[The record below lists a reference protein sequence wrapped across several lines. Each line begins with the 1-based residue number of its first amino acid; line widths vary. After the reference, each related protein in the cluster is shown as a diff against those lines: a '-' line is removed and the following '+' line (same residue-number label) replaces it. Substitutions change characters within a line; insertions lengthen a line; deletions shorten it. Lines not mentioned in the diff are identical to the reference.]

1 MRVGKARHWKDVV
14 RMLTRG
20 QTDRLSADSML
31 KYFQP
36 LQMWLRV
43 QNRDESVIGWNTNS
57 KDTALFQSRLYNT
70 SSSAHRNLVII
81 IISLLSLQI
90 FLKE

>member
-43 QNRDESVIGWNTNS
+43 QNRDESVVGWNTES
-57 KDTALFQSRLYNT
+57 KDTALFQSRVYNA
-70 SSSAHRNLVII
+70 SPGVCRSHVII
-81 IISLLSLQI
+81 VIGLLILQI
-90 FLKE
+90 FNEC